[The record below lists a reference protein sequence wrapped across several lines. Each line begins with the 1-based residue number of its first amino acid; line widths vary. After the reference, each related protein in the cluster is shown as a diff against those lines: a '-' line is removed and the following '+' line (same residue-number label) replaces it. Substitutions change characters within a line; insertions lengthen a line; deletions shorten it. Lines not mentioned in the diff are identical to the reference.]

1 MKRIILTIIYIST
14 AISSFCQLPVKTI
27 TLHHVDNPIVKYF
40 YHELD
45 SITYDYKDGF
55 VTEVLWH
62 CGEQKA
68 INKISDNDSIIL
80 SEEQPSYKIFDK
92 DEYGFDGVYT
102 NDGQFAALLSDE
114 EFPDGKILGVFGKYS
129 SPDEWNYATFSE
141 DGLIEGLKIADRT
154 FAFFY
159 GNEGLLVFEGYTY
172 IGCIP
177 YDSSP
182 MLESRIISRA
192 SILTRN
198 PIYNFLKLL
207 STLGDIIKESA
218 FESAK
223 EAILKMTHGNQDNLL
238 ISLLNLIKDKD
249 LLSLIEFLDKAL
261 DEYYLGSSSIE
272 TLEAVRNSMCDYD
285 LGCKVQISDNAT
297 GFWREN
303 KFRGISANYTIF
315 MTLYDN
321 RIGGNK
327 TTKEKPASNEEIYTF
342 NFPDL
347 DLETSYSYEPQLKV
361 EYQISDNAYWFGLGY
376 TPETIPDPR
385 EETHSIYGEKKN
397 FYIGNPT
404 SQIDSIFDQAFTSG
418 KISCTFGSI
427 PNSATCFVKVISG
440 NNEKIF
446 TTDGQEGA
454 RIIEVTGLMPNTDY
468 SCIPGVKYKG
478 HEYMSVWG
486 GVLCTL
492 TPSVS
497 LKELSNEDVTEKT
510 ATVHYNVNAEPSM
523 NVFLEYSDENGT
535 THKET
540 LSTSSSEIVLSN
552 LEPATSYTV
561 IARVEFQG
569 GKWESNSISFTTKA
583 PSIVGTWNVVE
594 TYSTRPFPGAEWQ
607 TKTREY
613 SLTLNEDGSVQVSGM
628 DYEYIG
634 GGWGYG
640 GGNFSATCHI
650 IATQTQ
656 NSWDRFYGKV
666 DDIKNPQKITGT
678 RYRGNMNQV
687 VNVEDAVGSIVMTK

>member
-1 MKRIILTIIYIST
+1 MKRIILTIIFMSM
-14 AISSFCQLPVKTI
+14 AIPSFCQLPVKTI

-45 SITYDYKDGF
+45 SITYDYNNGF

-68 INKISDNDSIIL
+68 VNKISDNDYIML

-102 NDGQFAALLSDE
+102 NDGQFAALVSEE

-129 SPDEWNYATFSE
+129 SPDEWDYAIFSE
-141 DGLIEGLKIADRT
+141 NGLIEGLKIADRT

-182 MLESRIISRA
+182 MLESRITSRA
-192 SILTRN
+192 SSLTRN
-198 PIYNFLKLL
+198 PIYNFLNLL
-207 STLGDIIKESA
+207 STLGDIIKEPV
-218 FESAK
+218 FESVK
-223 EAILKMTHGNQDNLL
+223 EVILKMTHGNQDNLL

-249 LLSLIEFLDKAL
+249 LLSLIEFLDKVL

-285 LGCKVQISDNAT
+285 LGCKVQISDKTT

-321 RIGGNK
+321 KIGGNK
-327 TTKEKPASNEEIYTF
+327 TTKEQPASNKEIYTF
-342 NFPDL
+342 NFADL

-361 EYQISDNAYWFGLGY
+361 EYQISDKAYWFGLGY
-376 TPETIPDPR
+376 TSETIPDPR
-385 EETHSIYGEKKN
+385 KETHSIYGEKKN

-404 SQIDSIFDQAFTSG
+404 SQIDKIFDQNFTSG

-427 PNSATCFVKVISG
+427 PSSATCFVKVIGGS
-440 NNEKIF
+440 NEKTF
-446 TTDGQEGA
+446 TTDRQEGTK
-454 RIIEVTGLMPNTDY
+454 IIEAIGLMPNTDY
-468 SCIPGVKYKG
+468 TCIPGVKYKG

-486 GVLCTL
+486 GVLSTL
-492 TPSVS
+492 TPSVA
-497 LKELSNEDVTEKT
+497 LKDVPNEDVTEKT
-510 ATVHYNVNAEPSM
+510 ATIHYNVDAESSM
-523 NVFLEYSDENGT
+523 NVFLEYSDESGT

-540 LSTSSSEIVLSN
+540 LSTFSSEIVLSN
-552 LEPATSYTV
+552 LESATSYTA
-561 IARVEFQG
+561 IARIEFQG
-569 GKWESNSISFTTKA
+569 GKWESNTILFTTKV
-583 PSIVGTWNVVE
+583 PSICGTWNVVE
-594 TYSTRPFPGAEWQ
+594 TYSTRPFPGADWQ

-613 SLTLNEDGSVQVSGM
+613 SLTLNEDGSIQISGIG
-628 DYEYIG
+628 YEYIAG
-634 GGWGYG
+634 SWGYG
-640 GGNFSATCHI
+640 GGRFSATGHI
-650 IATQTQ
+650 FATQTQ
-656 NSWDRFYGKV
+656 ISWDRFDGKV
-666 DDIKNPQKITGT
+666 DDVKNPQKIIGT
-678 RYRGNMNQV
+678 RYSGNMNQV
-687 VNVEDAVGSIVMTK
+687 TNVENAVGSIVMTR